1 MKLRREARMED
12 VGRRRM
18 MTCAKVFKYVPH
30 VVYKVNQPWCMI
42 RFARF
47 GTSAAHKIRRDL
59 SRNPSRH
66 IAEDGR
72 VSLKAHLFGPRD
84 KTLLDLSPLQRTEG
98 RSARLRALFGVGGIG
113 LLGSGLVYTAIM
125 HPEVQLNK
133 EERGKVL
140 RDNEKKARR
149 FASHRKLSSHNN

>member
-1 MKLRREARMED
+1 
-12 VGRRRM
+12 
-18 MTCAKVFKYVPH
+18 
-30 VVYKVNQPWCMI
+30 MI

-47 GTSAAHKIRRDL
+47 GTSAAHKIRRDQ
-59 SRNPSRH
+59 SYYPSRH
-66 IAEDGR
+66 LTEDGR

-98 RSARLRALFGVGGIG
+98 RAARLRALFGVGGIC

-125 HPEVQLNK
+125 HPKVQLNK
-133 EERGKVL
+133 EDRGKVL

-149 FASHRKLSSHNN
+149 FASHRKLASHNN